1 MIYYSFRRGHIPAHA
16 PKTLRKSA
24 HEDVHIRRVD
34 AAVLAAALSRVPERT
49 DGVGLVQIPVWTSTG
64 VRRVDGVK
72 DAATYKY
79 ALYFFATFEIFF
91 RSQISPSML

>member
-1 MIYYSFRRGHIPAHA
+1 MVYYRFGRGHIPTHPAE
-16 PKTLRKSA
+16 TLRKRT
-24 HEDVHIRRVD
+24 HEDVDVGRVD
-34 AAVLAAALSRVPERT
+34 AAVLAAALSRVPESA
-49 DGVGLVQIPVWTSTG
+49 DGVGLVQIPAWTSTG

-79 ALYFFATFEIFF
+79 ALYFFATFEMFF